1 MSTRSRD
8 PPPPIT
14 AHLAAEGAGRVL
26 AAAAAADAGYRLALV
41 DVHTLARVHVLQET
55 LDTTSRLELQ
65 MEVRKEQTF
74 MWALPCGSRGC
85 GGRVCRGGPRRGPA
99 WRSTAGGCT
108 PPPAAGRSS
117 WAWQRGPHGG
127 NTAQSWQE
135 YCLEYCNTV
144 NNVKILL
151 LQLDTGLETRR

>member
-55 LDTTSRLELQ
+55 LDTASWCFISR
-65 MEVRKEQTF
+65 VRVLARASNE
-74 MWALPCGSRGC
+74 GSQ
-85 GGRVCRGGPRRGPA
+85 
-99 WRSTAGGCT
+99 RS
-108 PPPAAGRSS
+108 
-117 WAWQRGPHGG
+117 
-127 NTAQSWQE
+127 
-135 YCLEYCNTV
+135 
-144 NNVKILL
+144 
-151 LQLDTGLETRR
+151 